1 MANQYFNTGTNHT
14 DYTQGHGLPQSPFQ
28 QAHTAATASTPQHLP
43 VYQHSPYAVHP
54 VPPPTHGGYTA
65 PGEHGV
71 IHYHAPLHHASQHR
85 WVNSLDDATMLD
97 KYRDES
103 ESAYE
108 MDHHPQPNHQ
118 QQQQPGPSQQHMH
131 AMQAQQSAEANMQ
144 QPPPITASMSG
155 HTEHMSPAIQPAVV
169 RTGTASHHTILRQV
183 YLFIYTNYVNRRT
196 KRQTSR

>member
-43 VYQHSPYAVHP
+43 VYQHSPYAV
-54 VPPPTHGGYTA
+54 
-65 PGEHGV
+65 
-71 IHYHAPLHHASQHR
+71 YHAPLHHASQHR